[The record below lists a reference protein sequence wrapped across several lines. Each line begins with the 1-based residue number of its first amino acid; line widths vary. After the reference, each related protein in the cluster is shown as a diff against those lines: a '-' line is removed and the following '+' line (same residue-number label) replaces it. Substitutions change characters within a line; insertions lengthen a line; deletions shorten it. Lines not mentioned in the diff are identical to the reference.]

1 MTTLS
6 NKRYKQ
12 LDMLKGFAAI
22 MVAIGHLAFM
32 ADAHRLYY
40 RWIFQYHMP
49 VFFWC
54 AGFCFSVREGETPF
68 VPYLWKKVKRL
79 LVPGWLFRTA
89 TAAIFVYRQASQGA
103 TISFLQTLPSYLYH
117 YSVEWFLPSL
127 FLGYMALYVFYR
139 LYKRI
144 GMLSV
149 VPACVLVA
157 FVPFLCAQYDAVIGR
172 ETLYLPF
179 LPDSTLIG
187 FSIMQIGF
195 LSRRA
200 LPHIQQYLAE
210 RKPLLKTAGFRLGL
224 AGLVIIVLLLWYR
237 YTSRPEYPYVNIAHG
252 AFGESDL
259 LYFFFAVFWV
269 LGLTGVFTWMMR
281 TRGFKTVSNMLA
293 LGGGTYSLPIYLLHI
308 VVNDVWA
315 EIFVRI
321 TQRAWNYWEY
331 SVPVRLVYCAA
342 NLAAV
347 FLLIFLWNRIKKG
360 IREGIGHGRI
370 SRTADR
376 RQQRDRQSN
385 G

>member
-1 MTTLS
+1 M
-6 NKRYKQ
+6 
-12 LDMLKGFAAI
+12 
-22 MVAIGHLAFM
+22 
-32 ADAHRLYY
+32 
-40 RWIFQYHMP
+40 
-49 VFFWC
+49 
-54 AGFCFSVREGETPF
+54 
-68 VPYLWKKVKRL
+68 
-79 LVPGWLFRTA
+79 
-89 TAAIFVYRQASQGA
+89 
-103 TISFLQTLPSYLYH
+103 
-117 YSVEWFLPSL
+117 
-127 FLGYMALYVFYR
+127 
-139 LYKRI
+139 
-144 GMLSV
+144 
-149 VPACVLVA
+149 
-157 FVPFLCAQYDAVIGR
+157 
-172 ETLYLPF
+172 
-179 LPDSTLIG
+179 
-187 FSIMQIGF
+187 
-195 LSRRA
+195 
-200 LPHIQQYLAE
+200 
-210 RKPLLKTAGFRLGL
+210 
-224 AGLVIIVLLLWYR
+224 IIVLLLWYR

-293 LGGGTYSLPIYLLHI
+293 LGGGTYSLPIYLLHS

>member
-103 TISFLQTLPSYLYH
+103 AISFLQTLPSYLYH

-157 FVPFLCAQYDAVIGR
+157 FVPFLCAQYDAAIGR

-293 LGGGTYSLPIYLLHI
+293 LGGGYIFAADLFAAHCGQRCVGRNLCAHHAARMELLGVFGSRASRVLRSQPGCRFFADFPVEQDQKRNSRGDWPWAHI
-308 VVNDVWA
+308 A
-315 EIFVRI
+315 
-321 TQRAWNYWEY
+321 
-331 SVPVRLVYCAA
+331 YC
-342 NLAAV
+342 
-347 FLLIFLWNRIKKG
+347 
-360 IREGIGHGRI
+360 
-370 SRTADR
+370 
-376 RQQRDRQSN
+376 
-385 G
+385 